1 MIKKLTTYAVVALSL
16 ISCNNADN
24 RKKTEAETE
33 TVRTVETSNRSDN
46 YNISIFLDLSDR
58 IDPVKH
64 ANKAMPYYERDV
76 HYIKAVSEAFTDH
89 VSSKKVNLMNDKMQL
104 FFDPE
109 PQNTKI
115 NAISER
121 LKIKLDRKNVTKE
134 KLKNIREIYA
144 TYPEQ
149 IYQMAIK
156 DKAYV
161 GSDIWG
167 FFNDKV
173 TDYCIEEN
181 SRNILVILTDGYIF
195 NKGSEI
201 KNGNRTNYLL
211 SKTIREQ
218 KLNAADWKEKMD
230 TGNFGFIPAGNNL
243 SNLEVLVLG
252 INPDSKESTEKAII
266 KEYWEKWLKEM
277 KVANFKVKD
286 AELPSHINKLIKN
299 FIHQKK

>member
-1 MIKKLTTYAVVALSL
+1 MIKKLTIYAVLALSV
-16 ISCNNADN
+16 ISCKDADN
-24 RKKTEAETE
+24 PKKTETE
-33 TVRTVETSNRSDN
+33 TIGNEETSNHSDN

-89 VSSKKVNLMNDKMQL
+89 VSRKKVNLMNDKMQL

-115 NAISER
+115 NSISEM
-121 LKIKLDRKNVTKE
+121 LKIKLDRNNVSKD

-144 TYPEQ
+144 TYPKQ

-167 FFNDKV
+167 FFKDKV

-211 SKTIREQ
+211 SKTIREYQ
-218 KLNAADWKEKMD
+218 LNSADWKEKMD
-230 TGNFGFIPAGNNL
+230 TGNFGFIPAGNSL

-286 AELPSHINKLIKN
+286 AELPSHIDKLIKN